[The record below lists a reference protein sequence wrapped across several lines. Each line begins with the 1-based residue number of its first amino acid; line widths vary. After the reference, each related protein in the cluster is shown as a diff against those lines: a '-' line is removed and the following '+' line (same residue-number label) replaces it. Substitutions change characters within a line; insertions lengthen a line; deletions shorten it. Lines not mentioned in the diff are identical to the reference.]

1 MAFRNP
7 FGKRQGGQSNQTSI
21 NDANQTLVPA
31 GTGGFDFRACVTGL
45 LNNPNLADND
55 IVVLMGASA
64 GMNAADLAST
74 TKEEYIQAVRNEA
87 KRRMLAQQQQQN
99 NGQGDKSS
107 SAMTRASSGDR
118 LELVNYSPE
127 ALIKQ
132 VDERIATIQFGWTKT
147 IKWMEG
153 WSEVWSWAG
162 PVILLLGT
170 IGEVFMVL
178 WLRQKVQEVRA
189 GISIV
194 AGAVVLE
201 GTFLTVSYKSAT
213 IRGRAERRPGGPS
226 QLDKAKMKKQ
236 MFFWFSLATGVCAS
250 QIIFVVAQTKT
261 DGIGTYGVWAFA
273 ILRSVFTLVADGYT
287 AFAHEEKPTTDER
300 ALEEQQHRAKAV
312 KEQLEQSRENV
323 RIFNEGILS
332 VRQSVNE
339 AEIRDVK
346 QRARLET
353 EKLQADQ
360 QVAALRQQNELAAMM
375 TGTFTR
381 MIAAM
386 IDPSISEDER
396 QKSLR
401 LMQAFTSVQQSNGH
415 VKEIT
420 EERGL

>member
-1 MAFRNP
+1 MGFKNP
-7 FGKRQGGQSNQTSI
+7 FGKRQGGQNGAYKASFGGYNFDQALAALR
-21 NDANQTLVPA
+21 NDLGMSDRDFAVAMGPNAMSGQVCNDVHMVHKWRAVCEAEITRLKQIEAANQAAPATSTQPQSVP
-31 GTGGFDFRACVTGL
+31 T
-45 LNNPNLADND
+45 
-55 IVVLMGASA
+55 
-64 GMNAADLAST
+64 
-74 TKEEYIQAVRNEA
+74 
-87 KRRMLAQQQQQN
+87 
-99 NGQGDKSS
+99 SS
-107 SAMTRASSGDR
+107 GMTRTSSGDR

-127 ALIKQ
+127 ELVKQ

-178 WLRQKVQEVRA
+178 WLRQKQQEILA

-194 AGAVVLE
+194 AVAFVLE

-236 MFFWFSLATGVCAS
+236 MFFWFALATGVCAS

-332 VRQSVNE
+332 VRESVNE

-375 TGTFTR
+375 TGTFTK

-386 IDPSISEDER
+386 IDPSISDEER
-396 QKSLR
+396 QHSLR

-420 EERGL
+420 EDGGL